1 MGEIS
6 EKFVMAT
13 MVGLGVRVH
22 ATLPEAYGGPYFN
35 EIDLRTMF
43 GHARSWHRD
52 VVEGRWVI
60 ETRHQGCPWKV
71 IRVVPVDNFLIYKNI
86 IRLDRPN

>member
-43 GHARSWHRD
+43 GHGDGNLAARLPVADAGQHIRD
-52 VVEGRWVI
+52 GI
-60 ETRHQGCPWKV
+60 RHTHVYYLGS
-71 IRVVPVDNFLIYKNI
+71 
-86 IRLDRPN
+86 DRRCDAIP